1 MFDFDTTS
9 EEPNKKAP
17 LREGV
22 ASFKVLSADDKDK
35 SGHTL
40 VSRAGNQMMK
50 VLFSVTDSLDNNGLV
65 SDYFL
70 AHQGWKVAKLLS
82 AVGRGDW
89 FKSGRL
95 IPSNLKGL
103 TGQCILKKETA
114 PEYPDTIK
122 IASYIEM
129 EQTVQESSP
138 EPFFGDDDIPF

>member
-50 VLFSVTDSLDNNGLV
+50 VLF

-129 EQTVQESSP
+129 EQAVQESSP